1 MLSIKQIFTEHL
13 LCIIYQEL
21 KNTEKQKISNFNSYT
36 FMKSNHTEI
45 KELLLNLLVVKWIKK
60 RTKRIS

>member
-45 KELLLNLLVVKWIKK
+45 KELLLNLLVVK
-60 RTKRIS
+60 